1 MGFRDPYPAP
11 RLAYDRDGTVGLWKQ
26 NGRMYDLP
34 AAELGYMNSDNDAFL
49 YPIFETP
56 IQHDE
61 NYGVVL
67 IFPRPVHIY
76 GMNIYQVSRN
86 PNFYSVGDR
95 CAALPIGVRSSRDST
110 NGVDGTWTRL
120 LRGQSAYAAVGL
132 SNFVFYD
139 TMPID
144 GVVYPNMNLDQGG
157 GYPSRF
163 VSSLRPDFMGVYPAT
178 ALINGA
184 SSFAY
189 LRTEERKISSRTVPY
204 TLETGGFIPSES
216 EYASRFVR
224 AVHFPPALR
233 GYYSD
238 DHAAKAARRG
248 SLSVEI
254 FGQYEEDALMWWNAD
269 QDLPVDGSFQDW
281 GDAQVGSSED
291 RVCRLKN
298 TSDTKTA
305 TFITVGD
312 AEDAGEIPTSSLR
325 NQFLVSLD
333 GENFHPSIEISAIS
347 PGALSPRIWI
357 RRITPRTA
365 TEGLWTARI
374 SSKIKE
380 WR

>member
-49 YPIFETP
+49 YPSFTTP

-86 PNFYSVGDR
+86 PNFYTVGNS
-95 CAALPIGVRSSRDST
+95 AAAMPCGVRSSRDST

-120 LRGQSAYAAVGL
+120 LRGQSAYGEVAATGFI
-132 SNFVFYD
+132 SYAG
-139 TMPID
+139 MPID
-144 GVVYPNMNLDQGG
+144 GTIYPNMNLLGGG
-157 GYPSRF
+157 GYPGRYT
-163 VSSLRPDFMGVYPAT
+163 SSDRPDFLGHLPNFA
-178 ALINGA
+178 AING
-184 SSFAY
+184 SSAFAY
-189 LRTEERKISSRTVPY
+189 LRASERKISSRTVPY

-233 GYYSD
+233 GYYDNDYS
-238 DHAAKAARRG
+238 ASSERRG

-281 GDAQVGSSED
+281 GDVQVGSSED

-347 PGALSPRIWI
+347 PGTLSPRIWI